1 MLELISNP
9 IVISACVFG
18 VVYLIHPFI
27 RHMAEKNPEQ
37 DAWDKLYSIS
47 DRVVAYIEQNERRL
61 KYSHKLSTD
70 DKIALKNKAIGMI
83 INEVDPKLTKIIEK
97 NKASG
102 NDFREIVAQVVE
114 HSLVKMKQ
122 KYK

>member
-18 VVYLIHPFI
+18 VVYLVHPFI